1 MVIRY
6 GNFLQRVAKVVSNAR
21 ERPEDSSVLR
31 ANSALPVSCPYNPG
45 MGNRSVTSYDV
56 ARRAGVSQSTVSRA
70 LRDDPRVVEKTR
82 LRIRALAKEMGYVPH
97 VTARSLITRKSSTI
111 GIVSGD
117 LHNPSYPTLVNTLQD
132 CFARNDYRVLLMS
145 DRTEGSLDK
154 DILALRGGL
163 VDGVVF
169 ISSRL
174 DSPMVSE
181 IIDWKI
187 PLVILNRDVDGRYA
201 HRVDRVTSDNIGGG
215 RLVAD
220 HLIDMGHTRIAL
232 ISGPLDNPSIRLR
245 EKGFRDRLEERGVP
259 IDEGRV
265 HRGAVDA
272 ATGLAGGLTLL
283 AGPARPT
290 AVFCATDY
298 IAYGTLDAA
307 KRLDL
312 DVPGEVSVVGY
323 NDLQQSSWSIFDLTT
338 VRQPLEDMAVA
349 AAELLLARIDGDEGR
364 PVHRN
369 FDVEWVPRGSAAPC
383 AVPFAQSVADR

>member
-1 MVIRY
+1 M
-6 GNFLQRVAKVVSNAR
+6 
-21 ERPEDSSVLR
+21 
-31 ANSALPVSCPYNPG
+31 
-45 MGNRSVTSYDV
+45 
-56 ARRAGVSQSTVSRA
+56 
-70 LRDDPRVVEKTR
+70 
-82 LRIRALAKEMGYVPH
+82 
-97 VTARSLITRKSSTI
+97 
-111 GIVSGD
+111 
-117 LHNPSYPTLVNTLQD
+117 
-132 CFARNDYRVLLMS
+132 
-145 DRTEGSLDK
+145 
-154 DILALRGGL
+154 
-163 VDGVVF
+163 
-169 ISSRL
+169 
-174 DSPMVSE
+174 
-181 IIDWKI
+181 
-187 PLVILNRDVDGRYA
+187 
-201 HRVDRVTSDNIGGG
+201 TSDNIGGG

-232 ISGPLDNPSIRLR
+232 ISGPLENPSIRLR
-245 EKGFRDRLEERGVP
+245 EKGFRDRLQEHGVP
-259 IDEGRV
+259 LDEACV

-283 AGPARPT
+283 TGPERPT

-349 AAELLLARIDGDEGR
+349 AADLLLARIDGDEGR

-383 AVPFAQSVADR
+383 SVPFAQSVADR